1 MTEKPS
7 KDVKIQKKK
16 AVQYSRY
23 SFACKESVDSLP
35 GDLPALSKGVAGTP
49 SCEVIPVLVPMDVDT
64 IVPTRPKTN
73 AQMVFTRDR
82 PGSRFSGKGSDTG
95 ASAIDIVVGR
105 QGFKTEGRRHLS
117 KEQLVDPSFTDDAAR
132 IYISQKSDIDKDFK
146 IKAGGVGLAVG
157 KSAIALKADGI
168 RLIAREGIKIV
179 TGVDPKNSQ
188 GGDVNSIYGID
199 IIAGNQDGELE
210 PMVKGGK
217 ITAALDQMANHV
229 EKLNAIVKHAF
240 AVQAEM
246 NLAVQN
252 HFHYSPWYGNP
263 AQPSDA
269 CQAKGATTS
278 MEHLQQTQR
287 SLTSNRQNIAS
298 WRQNC
303 LCESGRDYILSRWNK
318 TN

>member
-1 MTEKPS
+1 MTEQPS
-7 KDVKIQKKK
+7 KDIKVQKKK
-16 AVQYSRY
+16 AVQQTVY
-23 SFACKESVDSLP
+23 SFECKESVDSLP

-64 IVPTRPKTN
+64 LVPARPKTN

-82 PGSRFSGKGSDTG
+82 PGSRFSGKSSDTG

-105 QGFKTEGRRHLS
+105 QSFKVTGQ
-117 KEQLVDPSFTDDAAR
+117 EQLVDPNFTDDAAR
-132 IYISQKSDIDKDFK
+132 IYISQKSDVDKNFK
-146 IKAGGVGLAVG
+146 IKAGSVGLATG

-179 TGVDPKNSQ
+179 TGIDPKNSQ
-188 GGDVNSIYGID
+188 GGDVNSVYGID
-199 IIAGNQDGELE
+199 LIAGNQDGELE
-210 PMVKGGK
+210 PMVKGNK
-217 ITAALDQMANHV
+217 VISALDELAEHV
-229 EKLNAIVKHAF
+229 AKLNAIVKHGF
-240 AVQAEM
+240 AVQSEM

-287 SLTSNRQNIAS
+287 SLTSNRQNIAA
-298 WRQNC
+298 WKQNC
-303 LCESGRDYILSRWNK
+303 LCDSGPKYILSRAHHIGG
-318 TN
+318 